1 MRDKRQ
7 LTQLLIDQLPA
18 QYRVTVDEIYP
29 IWWQNLRSG
38 GGMRLTDR
46 GYDMFCAVLEL
57 EHYRYSLTGLD
68 IRDIINLD
76 RKLQSPYYVEFQKR
90 VAHSLVLF
98 GSQEA
103 VLINLYRDLK
113 KFLHSYN

>member
-7 LTQLLIDQLPA
+7 LTQLLIDQLPEHNRA
-18 QYRVTVDEIYP
+18 PVDEIYP

-46 GYDMFCAVLEL
+46 GYDAFCNLLQL
-57 EHYRYSLTGLD
+57 EHYYFPLAGLD
-68 IRDIINLD
+68 LHTVIAMD
-76 RKLQSPYYVEFQKR
+76 RKLQLPYYVEFRKR
-90 VAHSLVLF
+90 VSYNLILF

-103 VLINLYRDLK
+103 VLINLYGDLK
-113 KFLHSYN
+113 KFLAAHS

>member
-1 MRDKRQ
+1 
-7 LTQLLIDQLPA
+7 LIDQLPER
-18 QYRVTVDEIYP
+18 YRAPVDEIYP

-46 GYDMFCAVLEL
+46 GYDMFCTVLEL
-57 EHYRYSLTGLD
+57 AHYRYSLTGLD

-103 VLINLYRDLK
+103 VLINLYGDLK

>member
-7 LTQLLIDQLPA
+7 LTQLLINQLPEA
-18 QYRVTVDEIYP
+18 SRRPVDEIYP
-29 IWWQNLRSG
+29 MWWQNLRSG

-46 GYDMFCAVLEL
+46 GYDMFCTVLEL

-76 RKLQSPYYVEFQKR
+76 RKLQSPYYVEFRKR
-90 VAHSLVLF
+90 VAYSLVLF

-103 VLINLYRDLK
+103 VLINLYGDLK
-113 KFLHSYN
+113 KFLQSYH